1 MHAAFHNIIG
11 KHALQKG
18 QDVDELKLRF
28 DFSHFQKM
36 STEEILAIEKLVN
49 EKIQA
54 NISLDEKRNVPM
66 AEAKESGAMML
77 FGEKYGES
85 VRIIT
90 FDKDYSVELCGGTHV
105 SSTGEIGLFKIVSE
119 SAIAAGIRRIEAVC
133 GFEALKYIQQ
143 EMNELEDIRQIFKGN
158 PSPTK
163 AIHQLQEEVKSQKK
177 LLEKFQQLEVV
188 HLREQLIQGA
198 GKKDNYTLI
207 IQNVELNDTS
217 LLKEL
222 AFQIDNT
229 LEKVILVLTATIQE
243 KPQILVSISKS
254 ICNDKELNAGNI
266 VRTLAK
272 NIDGG
277 GGGQPFFA
285 TAGGKNIAGLEKVLI
300 DAKNMFAQ

>member
-1 MHAAFHNIIG
+1 VSA
-11 KHALQKG
+11 
-18 QDVDELKLRF
+18 
-28 DFSHFQKM
+28 
-36 STEEILAIEKLVN
+36 EEILAIEKLVN

-105 SSTGEIGLFKIVSE
+105 SSTGEIGLFKIISE

-133 GFEALKYIQQ
+133 GFEALKFIQQ
-143 EMNELEDIRQIFKGN
+143 EMNELEEIRQIFKGN
-158 PSPTK
+158 PSPAK
-163 AIHQLQEEVKSQKK
+163 AIHQLQEEGKAQKK
-177 LLEKFQQLEVV
+177 LLENFQQLQVV
-188 HLREQLIQGA
+188 HLREQLILG
-198 GKKDNYTLI
+198 GDKKENYTLI
-207 IQNVELNDTS
+207 IQHVELNDAS

-229 LEKVILVLTATIQE
+229 IEKVILVLTASIQE

-285 TAGGKNIAGLEKVLI
+285 TAGGKNNAGLEKVLI
-300 DAKNMFAQ
+300 DAKNMFA